1 MGKQGNFE
9 GTLVAQDPGN
19 PFAPNP
25 KDGLYLLRQ
34 DGKLLALVKA
44 SMATQM
50 PVDVLHRQSRGIFE
64 PYLGKTIMV
73 QGYLSGSTIYSAM
86 II

>member
-1 MGKQGNFE
+1 MGMQGNFE
-9 GTLVAQDPGN
+9 GTVVAQDPGN
-19 PFAPNP
+19 LFAPNP
-25 KDGLYLLRQ
+25 KEGLYLLTKE
-34 DGKLLALVKA
+34 GKLLALVKA

-50 PVDVLHRQSRGIFE
+50 PVDMLHRQSRGLFE
-64 PYLGKTIMV
+64 AYLGKTIMV